1 MTSPSESLAL
11 FSDEDRA
18 ALEQYL
24 RDSPNARRLTPERKG
39 VWIQW
44 LTNSDGRSL
53 SQTEHNQRHYIRK
66 TFVLDPD
73 GETISTRPREEEER
87 ARLVVTTDKIAD
99 MVEVVHVESGHR
111 GWDATWKDV
120 SSSYYGI
127 LRADV
132 IFLLQRCP
140 ICLRDPRK
148 RPKAGARAG
157 NADE

>member
-1 MTSPSESLAL
+1 MTSPSEQVAV
-11 FSDEDRA
+11 FADEDRA

-24 RDSPNARRLTPERKG
+24 RDSPNARRLTPERKDL
-39 VWIQW
+39 WLRW

-66 TFVLDPD
+66 TFVLDAA
-73 GETISTRPREEEER
+73 GKVISTRPREKEER
-87 ARLVVTTDKIAD
+87 ARLVVTTDEIAD
-99 MVEVVHVESGHR
+99 VIEAVHVESGHR

-140 ICLRDPRK
+140 VCLRDPRK
-148 RPKAGARAG
+148 KPKAGARTG
-157 NADE
+157 EEEQ